1 MGGSFLRCGITLPSS
16 VAVRD
21 LDIMRVPFAPGKTD
35 PPAVADPN
43 AVLAGPVA
51 FQRLQ
56 PVAPDG
62 RKVGQTRG
70 CILRLPNPSWIAL
83 VSWHRNERII
93 HVKCT
98 TCGVLGQLRQ
108 IRVAHGRTVAV
119 VS

>member
-21 LDIMRVPFAPGKTD
+21 LDIMRVPLAPGKTD

-56 PVAPDG
+56 PVVPDG
-62 RKVGQTRG
+62 RKVGHTRG
-70 CILRLPNPSWIAL
+70 CIQPPQAL
-83 VSWHRNERII
+83 ACLLFDPAKPPAAKSFVHRPGFLASERAN
-93 HVKCT
+93 H
-98 TCGVLGQLRQ
+98 RSEER
-108 IRVAHGRTVAV
+108 RVGKQSR
-119 VS
+119 